1 MRVPRLSFVLL
12 ISLLSIASALG
23 APRPAV
29 QADLPCPAGQCSVY
43 LPVAV
48 YDIRLAL
55 ISPANGEQITT
66 LAPSFSWQ
74 TAIPGI
80 YRIQVS
86 PDLAFSPFVSLAYS
100 TTVTIKTPVPDQIST
115 RPSSNLKAGTTLY
128 WRVGIST
135 AAGYQF
141 TEPRSFTTPANDA
154 APLPGTVFFL
164 QPKNNARVSGVSIKL
179 IWSSIPGAQIY
190 RVRMF
195 DSNDNTY
202 SPGSKEVPGTQNTLT
217 LTNVPAGTYH
227 WKVKALNAFGW
238 GEYPAA
244 DNYFTV
250 R

>member
-48 YDIRLAL
+48 YDIRL
-55 ISPANGEQITT
+55 
-66 LAPSFSWQ
+66 
-74 TAIPGI
+74 
-80 YRIQVS
+80 
-86 PDLAFSPFVSLAYS
+86 
-100 TTVTIKTPVPDQIST
+100 DQIST

-154 APLPGTVFFL
+154 APLPGT
-164 QPKNNARVSGVSIKL
+164 
-179 IWSSIPGAQIY
+179 
-190 RVRMF
+190 
-195 DSNDNTY
+195 
-202 SPGSKEVPGTQNTLT
+202 
-217 LTNVPAGTYH
+217 
-227 WKVKALNAFGW
+227 
-238 GEYPAA
+238 
-244 DNYFTV
+244 
-250 R
+250 